1 MQALC
6 AHGNVIK
13 KIDMCV
19 FYNPV
24 CTCETELPRGWDFPG
39 NLTCPDKLLLAQD
52 HSTPSADSAASAS
65 PQPPPEQDQHIP
77 VPPQEP
83 SVSLIHRGFASQRK
97 GARHPKDSPKKV
109 NILIFHP
116 KGGTGILPA
125 CRANPSGSPKALPA
139 WGEVGLKDVLPVF
152 NERPQTEALGEQFS
166 PI

>member
-1 MQALC
+1 MYFTILR
-6 AHGNVIK
+6 AHVRQS
-13 KIDMCV
+13 C
-19 FYNPV
+19 
-24 CTCETELPRGWDFPG
+24 LRGGISPG

-65 PQPPPEQDQHIP
+65 PQPPLIRISTSLSLL
-77 VPPQEP
+77 QEP
-83 SVSLIHRGFASQRK
+83 SVPLIHRGFASQRK

-152 NERPQTEALGEQFS
+152 NERPQTEALGKQFS